1 MEIKSNGEINYK
13 KHYKKMDAR
22 LIDAHYIAYE
32 FKLNPY
38 DVEDNWGDKQIIDTV
53 SFLKELYKR
62 K

>member
-1 MEIKSNGEINYK
+1 
-13 KHYKKMDAR
+13 MDAR

-38 DVEDNWGDKQIIDTV
+38 DIEDNWGDKQIIDTV